1 MTMTTMHAPAATT
14 RAVAMRRTVRARTMM
29 MTKRGAIVAVKA
41 SGRGDEDAAPKR
53 SLNGGLAAFMA
64 ATIMLTGA
72 IDADVAEAARS
83 GGRVGGGSFRAS
95 SRSAPRMSAQSR
107 GAPPVGGYARG
118 GYGYNSVFMPMP
130 IMPMYG
136 FGFGFGGSGLSLT
149 LCFFSSSSTLC
160 FRFCKAF
167 NKAMTREIAA
177 MTTSSNKRQ

>member
-1 MTMTTMHAPAATT
+1 MMTMTTMHAPAATT

-136 FGFGFGGSGLSLT
+136 FGFGFGGLGFIFNIMFFLFVVNFVLSFLQS
-149 LCFFSSSSTLC
+149 FQQ
-160 FRFCKAF
+160 
-167 NKAMTREIAA
+167 
-177 MTTSSNKRQ
+177 SNDPRDRRDDDEF

>member
-83 GGRVGGGSFRAS
+83 GGRVGGG
-95 SRSAPRMSAQSR
+95 
-107 GAPPVGGYARG
+107 
-118 GYGYNSVFMPMP
+118 
-130 IMPMYG
+130 
-136 FGFGFGGSGLSLT
+136 
-149 LCFFSSSSTLC
+149 
-160 FRFCKAF
+160 
-167 NKAMTREIAA
+167 
-177 MTTSSNKRQ
+177 